1 VSGRAKAAGGG
12 DVPSLAEL
20 LVRHRMLVV
29 RWMERHATALLRY
42 ESAEDLA
49 QHVALRALEG
59 ASRYEHRG
67 EKEFVGWVLALA
79 RQVVSDRAAWWG
91 ALKRD
96 AGPVLRLTQGGGSR
110 PGGAAEP
117 GARRTGPAT
126 AADRRERLDLATRA
140 LGALPERDAEL
151 VRHVVRGVSIAES
164 AERFGIGPEAAQ
176 RARLRAV
183 ERLRKVFALAARGA

>member
-1 VSGRAKAAGGG
+1 
-12 DVPSLAEL
+12 
-20 LVRHRMLVV
+20 
-29 RWMERHATALLRY
+29 MERHATALRRF

-59 ASRYEHRG
+59 ASRYEHRS
-67 EKEFVGWVLALA
+67 EREFVGWVLAIA

-96 AGPVLRLTQGGGSR
+96 AGPVLRLTQGGSR

-140 LGALPERDAEL
+140 LGALPARDAEL
-151 VRHVVRGVSIAES
+151 VRHVVRGVTVAES
-164 AERFGIGPEAAQ
+164 AERLGIGAEAAQ

-183 ERLRKVFALAARGA
+183 ERLRKVFALAQRER